1 MGKIKIRKK
10 IPIIQIGSLIQQN
23 IGESIGRHGFGVYD
37 VETKEYNYVDLFN
50 PKPFLK
56 FAIKSFEDIENGTE
70 ILKNL

>member
-23 IGESIGRHGFGVYD
+23 IGENIRNHGFGIYD
-37 VETKEYNYVDLFN
+37 VETKKYDYVDLFN

-56 FAIKSFEDIENGTE
+56 FKMSSYNDIIDGNEKLVNV
-70 ILKNL
+70 